1 MPSGKLAG
9 VDEHP
14 TMFSTVVI
22 GCDSFNN
29 AGAPA
34 LFKALAY
41 VTVGHWEFF
50 QDVSAQRLI
59 QSGSSPST
67 TYSWIAGTA
76 QPRRLYFAGS
86 RARPGPSGTCVH
98 SQAERPF

>member
-1 MPSGKLAG
+1 MATASRVASFSEMHHSLAGRVTPRPTYRGLDRMPADQHGGEPMPSGKLAG

-59 QSGSSPST
+59 
-67 TYSWIAGTA
+67 
-76 QPRRLYFAGS
+76 
-86 RARPGPSGTCVH
+86 
-98 SQAERPF
+98 